1 MYFFFLSMNILNF
14 MFIKIKFKIHIFYT
28 YQLKYIN
35 QCISLNNNFFFKK
48 KFIVLAETPIH
59 AGIDWY
65 NPLFFLKN
73 ILKEDQYCSMASTT
87 GTDMILTSLVLPPHS
102 NQTPPPT
109 QIQFGYSYL
118 SQMSYIAVNSLKIKR
133 SSTGYQEKEKECIF
147 NFNHKTSHRFHTS
160 HNITTMAI
168 KYILSL
174 LLRLSCWFSFWIMVC
189 MYD

>member
-1 MYFFFLSMNILNF
+1 M
-14 MFIKIKFKIHIFYT
+14 
-28 YQLKYIN
+28 
-35 QCISLNNNFFFKK
+35 
-48 KFIVLAETPIH
+48 
-59 AGIDWY
+59 AG
-65 NPLFFLKN
+65 
-73 ILKEDQYCSMASTT
+73 TT
-87 GTDMILTSLVLPPHS
+87 GSDMILTSLVLPPHS
-102 NQTPPPT
+102 NYTPPPT

-133 SSTGYQEKEKECIF
+133 SSTGYQEKENECIF

-189 MYD
+189 MYDWIWPRAMDLFPWVGFLADSCLVWVWVVTGDWY